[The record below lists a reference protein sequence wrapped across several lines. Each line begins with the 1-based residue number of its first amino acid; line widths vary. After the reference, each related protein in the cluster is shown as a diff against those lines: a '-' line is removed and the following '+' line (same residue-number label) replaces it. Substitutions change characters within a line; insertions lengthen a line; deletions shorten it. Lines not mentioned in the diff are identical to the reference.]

1 MGAAARNEFAVKTI
15 TLMAGLS
22 RRFWFMHNRHV
33 DDLAVTAQ
41 AHARVAEAVAAGNAE
56 DAARASDGLMD
67 HIEALTRSAVDW

>member
-41 AHARVAEAVAAGNAE
+41 AHARVAEAVAAGNPE
-56 DAARASDGLMD
+56 DAAQASDGLMD
-67 HIEALTRSAVDW
+67 HIETLTRSAVDW